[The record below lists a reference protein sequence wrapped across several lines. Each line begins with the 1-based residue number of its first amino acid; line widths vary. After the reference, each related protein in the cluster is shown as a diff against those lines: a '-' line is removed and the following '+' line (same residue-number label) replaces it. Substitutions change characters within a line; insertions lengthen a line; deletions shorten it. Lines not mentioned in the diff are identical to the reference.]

1 VFQRG
6 PGWEVAYRQTRDSCW
21 NNELEWRNAC
31 RPVRLAVI
39 GHGQYRDYFIPKAR
53 VVCDVMSE
61 LCSHGAIVPL
71 DLTVGLWVV
80 CRGAHCFGA
89 QHFHYGNEEVRHEL
103 GYLI

>member
-31 RPVRLAVI
+31 LPVRLAVI
-39 GHGQYRDYFIPKAR
+39 GHGQYGEYFIPTAR

-61 LCSHGAIVPL
+61 LCSHGSIVPL
-71 DLTVGLWVV
+71 DLTIGLWVV
-80 CRGAHCFGA
+80 CRV
-89 QHFHYGNEEVRHEL
+89 EVVMFSCPGQSHRSC
-103 GYLI
+103 GVVGF